1 MHAHLKGPH
10 LSAFVRTCARTLG
23 AVLVVVASFTLAS
36 ARGASSST
44 MIVVSQRASDLTAL
58 YCYSAQGCLGSTGN
72 NIEASNDDGLHWRVV
87 MAFIGPTGGTGIE
100 SFDCPARG
108 ICYAE
113 GGAYPDAVVL
123 ATHDG
128 QHWVRHRLGD
138 VGTSSWYPWAIA
150 CASASSCVVGG
161 GSGQD
166 NDAGVMYRT
175 RNAGATWVRSVL
187 PKKTAQIWSIQC
199 VSVSDCVALAGI
211 VPAHVPMG
219 AGTNGFQ
226 IIASSN
232 GGLTWTVRFQSGNYN
247 PGDISCSGGATCW
260 AALEPNLDQPALG
273 TGPTL
278 VSTNG
283 GLSWRLLGLVEKQR
297 PNVIACVSTTTCW
310 GAQLGGSAQFAGISR
325 DGGSR
330 WTWQRL
336 VALSPPPAY
345 PAGEP
350 YYPILTCGSTSSCLL
365 LKSTSVAGEVLSRL
379 GVP

>member
-1 MHAHLKGPH
+1 MNPRLKGPH
-10 LSAFVRTCARTLG
+10 LRTLVQTCARTLG
-23 AVLVVVASFTLAS
+23 AGLVVVASFTLAS
-36 ARGASSST
+36 ARGAGSST
-44 MIVVSQRASDLTAL
+44 MIAVSQRASDLTAL
-58 YCYSAQGCLGSTGN
+58 YCYSAQDCLASTGN
-72 NIEASNDDGLHWRVV
+72 NIEASDDDGLHWRVV
-87 MAFIGPTGGTGIE
+87 MASIGPTGGTGVE
-100 SFDCPARG
+100 SFACPAQG

-113 GGAYPDAVVL
+113 GGAYPDAVVV
-123 ATHDG
+123 ATLDG
-128 QHWVRHRLGD
+128 EHWVRHRLGD
-138 VGTSSWYPWAIA
+138 AASSSWYPWAIA
-150 CASASSCVVGG
+150 CASAASCVVGG

-166 NDAGVMYRT
+166 NDPGVMYRT
-175 RNAGATWVRSVL
+175 LNAGATWVRSVL
-187 PKKTAQIWSIQC
+187 PKKTAQIWSIHC
-199 VSVSDCVALAGI
+199 LSESNCVALAGI

-232 GGLTWTVRFQSGNYN
+232 GGLTWTVRYQSGNYN
-247 PGDISCSGGATCW
+247 PGNISCSGTTTCW

-283 GLSWRLLGLVEKQR
+283 GESWRPLGLAENQR
-297 PNVIACVSTTTCW
+297 PTVIACVSTTTCW
-310 GAQLGGSAQFAGISR
+310 AAQLGRSAQFAGISR

-345 PAGEP
+345 PAGEL
-350 YYPILTCGSTSSCLL
+350 YYPILTCGSISSCLL
-365 LKSTSVAGEVLSRL
+365 IKSTITAGEVLLRL